1 MNESALNDTLATIPW
16 LPREKTH
23 PADWYTSVTDGVE
36 MGPDSAPFGDWPLA
50 HRLTRAYHGQTAETD
65 YMMGMILD
73 ALAANAEASN
83 TWILFYSDHGPAS
96 QLPAVIVGL
105 CLILWLVWT
114 GEMHLEHR
122 IVQKMSMY
130 EGSARVPMIVVAPPG
145 TPGAR
150 RGVTDETFVTLL
162 DVMPTLL
169 DLAAAVA
176 PGNLDGYSLL
186 PLVAPGAVAAAAG
199 TNPPAER
206 PDFVVSEYLGEE
218 ANTAQ
223 FLVRQGRW
231 KLIVYGQLGIYHSY
245 EPQLFDVEADPTEI
259 RNVAA
264 ANPAVVESLT
274 AALGTKLDYKAI
286 AEDVDTEGRA
296 AVRRW
301 MAHFN
306 NSEAV
311 LRPMLGRAYDGFD
324 DNDWAKFTCWLDE
337 NCPGGVY

>member
-1 MNESALNDTLATIPW
+1 M
-16 LPREKTH
+16 
-23 PADWYTSVTDGVE
+23 
-36 MGPDSAPFGDWPLA
+36 
-50 HRLTRAYHGQTAETD
+50 
-65 YMMGMILD
+65 
-73 ALAANAEASN
+73 
-83 TWILFYSDHGPAS
+83 
-96 QLPAVIVGL
+96 
-105 CLILWLVWT
+105 
-114 GEMHLEHR
+114 
-122 IVQKMSMY
+122 
-130 EGSARVPMIVVAPPG
+130 
-145 TPGAR
+145 
-150 RGVTDETFVTLL
+150 TDETFVTLL

-199 TNPPAER
+199 TNAAAER

-324 DNDWAKFTCWLDE
+324 ENDWAKFTCWLDE